1 MQPDWLGQTRWTLPR
16 TSFIIGRMNPYSSES
31 LCSDPIHGYIP
42 FVVDGEPGEVTE
54 RHIIDSAW
62 VQRMRQI
69 HQLQTAWWVYPTA
82 EHTRFQHVLGVMHLA
97 SRAVEHLYPSL
108 KESCP
113 EAPSRGYVETLLRMA
128 GLLHDIGHGPFGH
141 FFDSHFLSQYGLTH
155 EKLGAQIIE
164 EKLAGM
170 LSQLRRNPNSELAPN
185 EQLDPGQIA
194 WLIQRPRESE
204 DAAYPQWLI
213 HLRSLLS
220 GIYTIDNMDF
230 VLRDAYMTG
239 YSSRSYDLDRL
250 LHYSFFTPQGLTIH
264 HRGMG
269 ALIRFMNVR
278 AELFHNVYF
287 HREVMAIDKM
297 LEDLFRDSRDH
308 FFPGDPSTDLD
319 RYRQLTEFSLL
330 VDVARW
336 SQSDNAELRAL
347 GQRWDQLLARD
358 IQWKFVCERS
368 IGFNDAT
375 TEQSNI
381 LRSDRMAEVAIRDG
395 LPAELKEMPLK
406 VAVSRYIFRHE
417 TAGAQKNFLYDAAHN
432 QVRPLTSDQ
441 IFRSLPISRKI
452 CRIYAEN
459 TDHAPQ
465 LSSALD
471 ALFGGTRIDDLTNM

>member
-1 MQPDWLGQTRWTLPR
+1 
-16 TSFIIGRMNPYSSES
+16 MNPYSSES

-54 RHIIDSAW
+54 RDIIDSPW

-82 EHTRFQHVLGVMHLA
+82 EHTRFQHILGVMHLA
-97 SRAVEHLYPSL
+97 SRAIAQLYPSL
-108 KESCP
+108 QESC
-113 EAPSRGYVETLLRMA
+113 ADVPSRGYVETLVRMA
-128 GLLHDIGHGPFGH
+128 GLLHDVGHGPFGH
-141 FFDSHFLSQYGLTH
+141 FFDTHFLSQFNLTH

-164 EKLAGM
+164 QKLADM
-170 LSQLRRNPNSELAPN
+170 LSQLRRNPHSVLEPN
-185 EQLDPGQIA
+185 EQIDPQQIA
-194 WLIQRPRESE
+194 WLIQRPREA
-204 DAAYPQWLI
+204 DAAPYPQWLI

-250 LHYSFFTPQGLTIH
+250 LHYSFFTPSGLTIH

-287 HREVMAIDKM
+287 HREVMAIDKT
-297 LEDLFRDSRDH
+297 LEDLFRDSRQH
-308 FFPGDPSTDLD
+308 FFPGDPSADLD
-319 RYRQLTEFSLL
+319 RYRELTEFSLL
-330 VDVARW
+330 IDVARW
-336 SQSDNAELRAL
+336 SQSDNPEVRAL
-347 GQRWDQLLARD
+347 GARWDQLLQRK
-358 IQWKFVCERS
+358 IEWKFVCERS
-368 IGFNDAT
+368 LGFNDTT

-381 LRSDRMAEVAIRDG
+381 LQSDQMAEFAIRQG
-395 LPAELKEMPLK
+395 LPAELKELPLK

-417 TAGAQKNFLYDAAHN
+417 TAQQNYLYDAAQN
-432 QVRPLTSDQ
+432 VAKPLTSDQ

-452 CRIYAEN
+452 CRIYARN

-465 LSSALD
+465 LSTALD
-471 ALFGGTRIDDLTNM
+471 ALFGGNRVDDLTNM

>member
-1 MQPDWLGQTRWTLPR
+1 MT
-16 TSFIIGRMNPYSSES
+16 PYSSES

-54 RHIIDSAW
+54 RDIIDSPW

-97 SRAVEHLYPSL
+97 SRAISQLYPSL
-108 KESCP
+108 QQSCP
-113 EAPSRGYVETLLRMA
+113 DVPSRGYVETLMRMA
-128 GLLHDIGHGPFGH
+128 GLLHDVGHGPFGH

-155 EKLGAQIIE
+155 EKLGAQIIQ

-170 LSQLRRNPNSELAPN
+170 LSQLRRCPEAELDAD
-185 EQLDPGQIA
+185 EQIDPAQIA
-194 WLIQRPRESE
+194 WLIQRPRDDE
-204 DAAYPQWLI
+204 AVQYPQWLI

-250 LHYSFFTPQGLTIH
+250 LHYSFFTPKGLTIH

-287 HREVMAIDKM
+287 HREVMAIDKG
-297 LEDLFRDSRDH
+297 LEDLFRDSREY
-308 FFPGDPSTDLD
+308 FFPGDPSQDLD

-336 SQSDNAELRAL
+336 SQSDNPQLQELGR
-347 GQRWDQLLARD
+347 RWDRLLERD
-358 IQWKFVCERS
+358 IHWKFVCERS

-375 TEQSNI
+375 AEQSNI

-395 LPAELKEMPLK
+395 LPESLKSLPLK

-417 TAGAQKNFLYDAAHN
+417 TAGLQQNYLYDAAHN
-432 QVRPLTSDQ
+432 EARPLTSDQ

-459 TDHAPQ
+459 TDHAKE